1 MLKLIRGLP
10 GAGKSTAAIAKP
22 MESVWTLE
30 TDQYFMVDGTY
41 CFDAKNLKDA
51 HKWCQDQCRRML
63 PHGTVIVAN
72 TFTCRWEMQ
81 PYIKMA
87 EQLGVEV
94 EIIDMFDGGCSNEQL
109 AERNVHCVPLE
120 VIVKMRLRYEHDWK
134 TGNPLPPWER

>member
-30 TDQYFMVDGTY
+30 ADQYFMVNGVY
-41 CFDAKNLKDA
+41 NFNAEKLKDA
-51 HKWCQDQCRRML
+51 HHWCQDQCRRML
-63 PHGTVIVAN
+63 PYGTVIVSN

-81 PYIKMA
+81 PYIEMA

-109 AERNVHCVPLE
+109 AERNVHGVT
-120 VIVKMRLRYEHDWK
+120 IDTIAKMRDRYEHD
-134 TGNPLPPWER
+134 